1 MRFYKMLL
9 ESLSAITHLGACAAF
24 KPLFVASPSLE
35 VKVLRIFM
43 TLPII
48 LAAKG
53 LVAGQEG
60 AAIWPLVTLHVF
72 PEQLALHIKDVE
84 NTYFNSQG
92 RPVNL
97 LQVWQVTW
105 FSLLLLAADPRLWG
119 FGE

>member
-1 MRFYKMLL
+1 MLL

-24 KPLFVASPSLE
+24 KSLFVASPSLE

-72 PEQLALHIKDVE
+72 LQFARTTREPLASLAGDLVFTSVAGSRSKVVGFWSMSGVLLHNIAKFANDFE
-84 NTYFNSQG
+84 N
-92 RPVNL
+92 L
-97 LQVWQVTW
+97 
-105 FSLLLLAADPRLWG
+105 
-119 FGE
+119 